1 MTDSCDA
8 CGGDALEWRGGNGVC
23 MSCGTVC
30 EGSAI
35 VPDPDRTSELAA
47 NFFKPKEPNAPDEHG
62 VPPLHRAVR
71 AGFEAE
77 VAELVAFRANVNA
90 RDALGQT
97 ALQLAIEEGHAGI
110 ADLLIE
116 AGADVDAQTTTV
128 MPRTVMTEKSW
139 GGPRRTEMT
148 TILDYLE
155 ETVLM
160 LAIKRRRLEIVD
172 KLIKAGADV
181 DADDCHGET
190 ALTLA
195 VKDGLLG
202 IVDKL
207 IEAGAD
213 NLSLFDCD
221 DLLHRAIDDGC
232 ERQVLVLLRAGA
244 DVEIEESGEGTPLS
258 YAARLGETSMVS
270 LLLEYGADVDHDGG
284 WCGTALQIVMEQ
296 GDSEIFEL
304 LVGAGADTGCLEDP
318 DEDGLR
324 PLYHAA
330 QSGNERMVL
339 ALLRA
344 GAVVNVRGGE
354 WSWLPPPPSAL
365 GAAAQQGHMGIV
377 VMLLDAGADDLD
389 EAYKGALRKGHAR
402 ILGVLR
408 RHGAPGD
415 PGSILRTDSNASAWR
430 YHDKLVEAGGYHA
443 FLARHRRVLSQLL
456 QTKFFEADRKSV
468 V

>member
-1 MTDSCDA
+1 
-8 CGGDALEWRGGNGVC
+8 

-270 LLLEYGADVDHDGG
+270 LQ
-284 WCGTALQIVMEQ
+284 TARIRR
-296 GDSEIFEL
+296 GRGSRW
-304 LVGAGADTGCLEDP
+304 G
-318 DEDGLR
+318 
-324 PLYHAA
+324 
-330 QSGNERMVL
+330 
-339 ALLRA
+339 
-344 GAVVNVRGGE
+344 VV
-354 WSWLPPPPSAL
+354 WD
-365 GAAAQQGHMGIV
+365 GAADCDGTG
-377 VMLLDAGADDLD
+377 GF
-389 EAYKGALRKGHAR
+389 RN
-402 ILGVLR
+402 
-408 RHGAPGD
+408 
-415 PGSILRTDSNASAWR
+415 LRTFGWRGRGHGLFGGSRRRRFASAVSR
-430 YHDKLVEAGGYHA
+430 GPE
-443 FLARHRRVLSQLL
+443 
-456 QTKFFEADRKSV
+456 RK
-468 V
+468 

>member
-1 MTDSCDA
+1 MTNSCDA
-8 CGGDALEWRGGNGVC
+8 CGGGALEWRGGNGVC
-23 MSCGTVC
+23 MSCGTAC

-35 VPDPDRTSELAA
+35 VPDPAPASQLAA
-47 NFFKPKEPNAPDEHG
+47 NFFSPHDANAPDEHG

-97 ALQLAIEEGHAGI
+97 ALQIAIEEGHAGI

-128 MPRTVMTEKSW
+128 MPRTVMTNM
-139 GGPRRTEMT
+139 PYAATQMT

-221 DLLHRAIDDGC
+221 GLLHRAIEDGC
-232 ERQVLVLLRAGA
+232 EPARTSNSTKVAKCHFRTRPDWGKRAWSAFCSNTARTWTVSIGQMGRRCRLRSNRGTQKSSNFWLARARTRTFWRKKTNADCVLCITRPRA
-244 DVEIEESGEGTPLS
+244 E
-258 YAARLGETSMVS
+258 M
-270 LLLEYGADVDHDGG
+270 
-284 WCGTALQIVMEQ
+284 
-296 GDSEIFEL
+296 
-304 LVGAGADTGCLEDP
+304 
-318 DEDGLR
+318 
-324 PLYHAA
+324 
-330 QSGNERMVL
+330 
-339 ALLRA
+339 
-344 GAVVNVRGGE
+344 NV
-354 WSWLPPPPSAL
+354 WSW
-365 GAAAQQGHMGIV
+365 HCC
-377 VMLLDAGADDLD
+377 
-389 EAYKGALRKGHAR
+389 
-402 ILGVLR
+402 
-408 RHGAPGD
+408 APV
-415 PGSILRTDSNASAWR
+415 RW
-430 YHDKLVEAGGYHA
+430 
-443 FLARHRRVLSQLL
+443 
-456 QTKFFEADRKSV
+456 
-468 V
+468 